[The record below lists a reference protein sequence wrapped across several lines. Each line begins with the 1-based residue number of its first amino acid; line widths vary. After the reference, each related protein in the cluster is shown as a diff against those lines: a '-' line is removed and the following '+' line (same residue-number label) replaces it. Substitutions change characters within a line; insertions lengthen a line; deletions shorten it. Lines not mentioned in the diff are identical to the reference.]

1 MKTKDIERARLE
13 HRSVYCIDKDTSD
26 VLRCSVGLFGSFDS
40 QFDVEL
46 TPEYNESTKECIH
59 RRWFCIAPE
68 NVYATAEE
76 GSYDIEMLYNQMRYC
91 RATIFESYKGS
102 RVSS

>member
-1 MKTKDIERARLE
+1 MKDRDIERARLE

-46 TPEYNESTKECIH
+46 TPEYNESTKD
-59 RRWFCIAPE
+59 RRWFYIAPE

-76 GSYDIEMLYNQMRYC
+76 AFNSVG
-91 RATIFESYKGS
+91 
-102 RVSS
+102 

>member
-1 MKTKDIERARLE
+1 MKDRDIERARLE

-76 GSYDIEMLYNQMRYC
+76 AFKSVG
-91 RATIFESYKGS
+91 
-102 RVSS
+102 

>member
-1 MKTKDIERARLE
+1 M
-13 HRSVYCIDKDTSD
+13 
-26 VLRCSVGLFGSFDS
+26 FGSFDS

-46 TPEYNESTKECIH
+46 TPEYNESTKECTH
-59 RRWFCIAPE
+59 KRWFCIAPE